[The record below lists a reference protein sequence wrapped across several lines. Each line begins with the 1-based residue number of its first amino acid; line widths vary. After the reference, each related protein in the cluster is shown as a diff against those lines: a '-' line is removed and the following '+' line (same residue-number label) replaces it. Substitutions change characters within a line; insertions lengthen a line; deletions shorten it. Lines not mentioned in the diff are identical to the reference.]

1 MPSTSSI
8 VLSTQKSGAIST
20 APPMATAM
28 KAPTPSSVT
37 LRSSFLCC
45 SVKPIG
51 IFLFGRLRHDR
62 AVGFGIV
69 RRVVHRRFL
78 AQAAAAGE
86 PYICAHKYHAARVVS
101 AATGAKQV
109 HGLQRY
115 DRLGKAVHHV

>member
-1 MPSTSSI
+1 MSRPACSSGAYGRIPSTFSL
-8 VLSTQKSGAIST
+8 VLSIQKSGAIST

-69 RRVVHRRFL
+69 RRVVHRSFL
-78 AQAAAAGE
+78 AQAAADGE
-86 PYICAHKYHAARVVS
+86 PYIGDHQYHAAQIES
-101 AATGAKQV
+101 AAKGAQQV
-109 HGLQRY
+109 
-115 DRLGKAVHHV
+115 